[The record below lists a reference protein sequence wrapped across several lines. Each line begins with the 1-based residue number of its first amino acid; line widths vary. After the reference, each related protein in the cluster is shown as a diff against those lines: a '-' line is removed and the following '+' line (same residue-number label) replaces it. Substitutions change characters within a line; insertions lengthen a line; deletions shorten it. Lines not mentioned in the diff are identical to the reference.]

1 MKKRVFPT
9 LLLIGLV
16 SFSCKEKKI
25 VETKVVTTGSKIP
38 AVQNNNTSVPDDI
51 DFAKDDMEYEVI
63 DENSFK
69 KWKGKYFLEY
79 HDYAGE
85 GNSVIKVKVDLN
97 EPEFNNIWIWWETPN
112 EKNSD
117 TLSMFGSLGKAD
129 PANTKVKFLPEV
141 EAGDGRGMEKDYFLY
156 EKGNK
161 FYIKSGMIPSENG
174 VIELLPIQKI
184 K

>member
-1 MKKRVFPT
+1 MKKIIFPT
-9 LLLIGLV
+9 LLLIGLL
-16 SFSCKEKKI
+16 SFSCKEKKT
-25 VETKVVTTGSKIP
+25 VETKVVTTPKLP
-38 AVQNNNTSVPDDI
+38 VAQHANTPVEDEA
-51 DFAKDDMEYEVI
+51 DFAKDDTEYEKI

-97 EPEFNNIWIWWETPN
+97 EPEFNNIWIWWEAPN

-117 TLSMFGSLGKAD
+117 TISMFGGLGKAD
-129 PANTKVKFLPEV
+129 HTNTKIKFLPEV
-141 EAGDGRGMEKDYFLY
+141 EAGEGRGMEKDYFLY
-156 EKGNK
+156 EKNNK

>member
-1 MKKRVFPT
+1 MKKRIFPT
-9 LLLIGLV
+9 LLLIGLL
-16 SFSCKEKKI
+16 SFSCKEKKT
-25 VETKVVTTGSKIP
+25 VETKVVTTSETP
-38 AVQNNNTSVPDDI
+38 SVQKNDTSVQDEN
-51 DFAKDDMEYEVI
+51 DFEKDDTEYERI
-63 DENSFK
+63 DENSFQ

-97 EPEFNNIWIWWETPN
+97 EPDFNNIWIWWEAPN
-112 EKNSD
+112 EPNSD
-117 TLSMFGSLGKAD
+117 TLSMFGGLGKAD
-129 PANTKVKFLPEV
+129 NTNTKVKFLPEV

-156 EKGNK
+156 EKDNK